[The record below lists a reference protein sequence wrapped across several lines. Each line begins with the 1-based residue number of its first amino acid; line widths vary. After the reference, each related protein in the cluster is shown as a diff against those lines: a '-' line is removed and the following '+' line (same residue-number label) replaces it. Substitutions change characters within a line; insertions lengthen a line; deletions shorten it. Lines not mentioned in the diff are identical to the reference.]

1 MSAFTVN
8 MAYNLEPPYSIAIAA
23 ILFGELQEVDFS
35 FWVGIS
41 LIVLSVVL
49 QTYTVVRAK
58 TEN

>member
-1 MSAFTVN
+1 V
-8 MAYNLEPPYSIAIAA
+8 
-23 ILFGELQEVDFS
+23 GFS